1 MIPKLMLTSQGAA
14 LLAKV
19 PAGAALSVTRWQMG
33 SGALR
38 SGESLD
44 RTALVRPVDDLPVSE
59 ITTEGS
65 RATVWGQFTNQ
76 RRPAFVFEELG
87 LWAADGDGGELLLC
101 YGNAFGAG
109 EHIQAGTEHVREFV
123 FGTVLLFS
131 KTANVTAVVDQSLVF
146 LTRKEKGAPG
156 GVAELDESGKVP
168 EEQLP
173 TMPFLPLAGGTMEG
187 AIEMDGQGIHGLPKP
202 TEDQAPL
209 RKVDGL
215 SAATAA
221 SLGLS
226 ASSVPDD
233 AFLKLKASIDANQ
246 KAQASALDNTRWKL
260 LKTDTFSL
268 ADHAEQQISIPNPIN
283 SYAELMVVIKDLRYG
298 SSSGNGGIVVQSLGN
313 LSFMS
318 GTKHTLYAVLPGS
331 SQIGF
336 AIGTSDN
343 EFSPGTAVI
352 EPSTDRVLRIAGSG
366 GTALKTGTISI
377 YGKGR

>member
-1 MIPKLMLTSQGAA
+1 MIPNLMLTSQGAA

-19 PAGAALSVTRWQMG
+19 PAGAAVSVTRWQMG

-76 RRPAFVFEELG
+76 GRPAFDFEELG

-123 FGTVLLFS
+123 FGTALLFS
-131 KTANVTAVVDQSLVF
+131 GTANVTAVVDQSLVF

-173 TMPFLPLAGGTMEG
+173 ELNT
-187 AIEMDGQGIHGLPKP
+187 
-202 TEDQAPL
+202 
-209 RKVDGL
+209 
-215 SAATAA
+215 
-221 SLGLS
+221 
-226 ASSVPDD
+226 
-233 AFLKLKASIDANQ
+233 LKA
-246 KAQASALDNTRWKL
+246 
-260 LKTDTFSL
+260 
-268 ADHAEQQISIPNPIN
+268 
-283 SYAELMVVIKDLRYG
+283 
-298 SSSGNGGIVVQSLGN
+298 
-313 LSFMS
+313 
-318 GTKHTLYAVLPGS
+318 
-331 SQIGF
+331 
-336 AIGTSDN
+336 
-343 EFSPGTAVI
+343 
-352 EPSTDRVLRIAGSG
+352 
-366 GTALKTGTISI
+366 TILVG
-377 YGKGR
+377 YNKGVR